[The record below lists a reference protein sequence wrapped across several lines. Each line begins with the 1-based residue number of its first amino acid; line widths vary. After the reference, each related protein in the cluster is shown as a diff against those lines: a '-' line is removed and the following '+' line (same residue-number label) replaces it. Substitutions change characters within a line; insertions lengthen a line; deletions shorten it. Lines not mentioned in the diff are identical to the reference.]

1 MTEKQAELV
10 AARVEF
16 NNSRH
21 VFAANETLSSR
32 NGLNYVQEQNWNW
45 KICFVTKF
53 VIMEHG
59 KLSLLS
65 KLKILVI
72 HAV

>member
-21 VFAANETLSSR
+21 VFAANETLSIR
-32 NGLNYVQEQNWNW
+32 NGLNYVQEQNW
-45 KICFVTKF
+45 KICFLTKF

-65 KLKILVI
+65 KLKILVF
-72 HAV
+72 HVA